1 MNDTAT
7 LNILIIILFLIIIGV
22 ARYNRGIGWG

>member
-1 MNDTAT
+1 MDESAT

-22 ARYNRGIGWG
+22 ARHNRGIGWG